1 MHRRLGRYIPGPSVY
16 SFCEADTMAI
26 FRNRLY
32 NWFYRQRLSLL
43 LTLLLLLGCAP
54 GAFADETSAAEDT
67 GIIDAAALDSWISDY
82 VAQHSLDGA
91 YQVFSVGFCY
101 TGTGDCWFYNAD
113 QWMYSASL
121 YKVPVSMLLAEKEAA
136 GELTQDSMITT
147 QYASGTLGHLES
159 TALINSNNDSGHAL
173 VEYMGGTYAGKCAD
187 QTVRFTGL
195 PESYFSSD
203 DFANLSY
210 YTARYMTH
218 VMKTL
223 YDGGDEAYPHII
235 EYLLDAQP
243 DDYYNSDANLKSSY
257 AIAQKYGAFTEQNG
271 NNNNHCAAIIYTPTP
286 IVVVVMTRN
295 VGDYQRRMAEVGS
308 YLADYSLQLD
318 EKQAALEREA
328 QEQAAALAA
337 AEADNNDAAAQAG
350 GSDAGTGTEA
360 TAGEGTA
367 QALPAGTQ
375 NAEAV
380 TGNAADRNSAL
391 RIIAASC
398 LTGLFMLAVGLA
410 AGSPE
415 RGKRRRRKK

>member
-1 MHRRLGRYIPGPSVY
+1 MKRSSKTWI
-16 SFCEADTMAI
+16 
-26 FRNRLY
+26 
-32 NWFYRQRLSLL
+32 SLL
-43 LTLLLLLGCAP
+43 LTLLLLLGCVPA
-54 GAFADETSAAEDT
+54 AFADEPNTAEDT

-91 YQVFSVGFCY
+91 YQIFSVGFCY

-121 YKVPVSMLLAEKEAA
+121 YKVPVSMLVAEKEAA
-136 GELTQDSMITT
+136 GELTQESEIANE
-147 QYASGTLGHLES
+147 YASGTLGRLES

-187 QTVRFTGL
+187 QTIRLSDL
-195 PESYFSSD
+195 PESYFTSE
-203 DFANLSY
+203 DFNNLSY

-218 VMKTL
+218 IMKTL
-223 YDGGDEAYPHII
+223 YDGGEEAYPHVI

-243 DDYYNSDANLKSSY
+243 NDYFNSDTSLKGSY
-257 AIAQKYGAFTEQNG
+257 SVAQKYGAFTEQNG

-318 EKQAALEREA
+318 EKQATLEREA
-328 QEQAAALAA
+328 QEQAAALAT
-337 AEADNNDAAAQAG
+337 AEADNNDAALQPEAG
-350 GSDAGTGTEA
+350 DAGKGSDAAAGGEAAQTLPGSAQDTEMA
-360 TAGEGTA
+360 TE
-367 QALPAGTQ
+367 
-375 NAEAV
+375 
-380 TGNAADRNSAL
+380 NAADTNAAL

-410 AGSPE
+410 AESPK
-415 RGKRRRRKK
+415 RGKRKR

>member
-1 MHRRLGRYIPGPSVY
+1 MKRS
-16 SFCEADTMAI
+16 SKT
-26 FRNRLY
+26 
-32 NWFYRQRLSLL
+32 WFSLL
-43 LTLLLLLGCAP
+43 LTLLLLLGCSPA
-54 GAFADETSAAEDT
+54 AFADDAPTAEDT
-67 GIIDAAALDSWISDY
+67 GIIDSDILDTWISDY

-91 YQVFSVGFCY
+91 YQIFSVGFCY

-121 YKVPVSMLLAEKEAA
+121 YKVPVSMLAAEKEAA

-223 YDGGDEAYPHII
+223 YDSGEEAYPHVI

-243 DDYYNSDANLKSSY
+243 NDYYNSDANLKSSY

-308 YLADYSLQLD
+308 YLADYALQLD

-337 AEADNNDAAAQAG
+337 AEVENNDAAVQPEADNAG
-350 GSDAGTGTEA
+350 AGS
-360 TAGEGTA
+360 GTA
-367 QALPAGTQ
+367 AGVETPQALPAGTQ
-375 NAEAV
+375 SAEAV
-380 TGNAADRNSAL
+380 TGNAADTNSAL
-391 RIIAASC
+391 RIVAATC
-398 LTGLFMLAVGLA
+398 LISLFMLAVGLA

-415 RGKRRRRKK
+415 RGKRQKRKR